1 MNRSIHLTFA
11 ALAVAIINAPRAR
24 GDAPATSSVPT
35 TDEATGTSAASA
47 ATEAVED
54 SLASPPPISLFH
66 GGSLGIPA
74 PVGTRSVQASSTLKV
89 DNPTDGSAVDFD
101 FMAKVGGVNL
111 YDKVQVDIV
120 GEQYQQLLP
129 VITLGGPT
137 ALPVMTT
144 TAVKSAGV
152 RVVLRGTRRAF
163 NVASMRDFDASLSRD
178 ATGARAAQRVFVA
191 TSGDWWGFGLR
202 ALHPSLPGADEASL
216 RGFATELT
224 WQRVTDFD
232 VSDECKAELTA
243 TATRASADAA
253 AAAARLKVID
263 ADLTELD
270 KLLDETSSE
279 RLTTL
284 LAPESSA
291 AATALAALAQRR
303 TDLEIA
309 KAEATSAKKRG
320 DVLKASAT
328 QAQANPQSVCGAA
341 RRHTY
346 FLSLAATY
354 LNSQRL
360 TPEDMPAIAMPEVVE
375 VRVAGGAELQS
386 GTRLGKYLLP
396 RLGAYA
402 AVSGARWNDAFAMS
416 GASDAVTQWQAELA
430 LYTSGHFTGGFSGL
444 LSVGVLVPYGHDA
457 EPQAFINIAPT
468 IGAPLG
474 GS

>member
-346 FLSLAATY
+346 FVSLAATY

>member
-243 TATRASADAA
+243 TATRATADAA

-346 FLSLAATY
+346 FVSLAATY
-354 LNSQRL
+354 LNSQQL

>member
-11 ALAVAIINAPRAR
+11 ALAVAIINAPSAR